1 MDGVDGEVTSPCF
14 PERNR
19 SEVGLGA
26 TCGAR
31 EVGSV
36 QRDTATTRK
45 RCGVLGRQHL
55 VCVDEAGSR
64 RKKVS
69 SDGLGWAGLLREKER
84 KEGGGGLG
92 RERKRGGGPN

>member
-45 RCGVLGRQHL
+45 RCGVLGRHSVEHL
-55 VCVDEAGSR
+55 VSVDEADS
-64 RKKVS
+64 RKK
-69 SDGLGWAGLLREKER
+69 DNE
-84 KEGGGGLG
+84 
-92 RERKRGGGPN
+92 